1 MTNLLASVQV
11 KVEGSPLDAALA
23 SRIIEIKV
31 EDNLLHPDAFT
42 IRIDDPQLEHMDS
55 NPLTIGA
62 NVEVLFEKPGEESD
76 TGSTQLKSVIK
87 GQVTA
92 LEPEFTEHGVV
103 IVARGYDGSHALN
116 RSKRTKTY
124 QDMTYGD
131 IARQVISGADGGFS
145 AGTVD
150 DAGGVHPF
158 VQQNNETDWDFLWKL
173 ASRIDNEV
181 VAEDKKIHF
190 RKADASRPAAPE
202 LEYGRN
208 LHNFRPRVTGV
219 QQIDEVT
226 VRGWNPKTKEAIV
239 GNAHAGDVEGALGAK
254 IGIGHSKVRSSLN
267 GGKVLVADLTPTSQA
282 EADAI
287 AKSVMA
293 QHANAYVDATG
304 VASGDPELRAGRKVQ
319 IKKIGTQF
327 SGEYTLFSTVH
338 RFNQSKGYMT
348 HFVISGRTARGL
360 LDLFTPAPQR
370 SFGGSSIVIGRVT
383 NNKDPDNMGR
393 VRIKYPALGDDTE
406 GAWARIASGSSGKDR
421 GILMMPQPDE
431 EVLIAFEHDD
441 PRKPFVLGSVWNGK
455 DTPGD
460 LVQTDGSFV
469 LQSDQKTNVKSKDQ
483 ISVKSDKEMYVETKG
498 EISQKS
504 KDKITLSADSEID
517 AKSKKIVIDAD
528 VDIELTANSKV
539 TITAHGKLS
548 LKGDAGI
555 DVQGAGG
562 ISLQGSKISLAAASI
577 SLGPG

>member
-1 MTNLLASVQV
+1 MTNLLASFEV
-11 KVEGSPLDAALA
+11 KVAGSPLDPTLA
-23 SRIIEIKV
+23 SRVLELKV
-31 EDNLLHPDAFT
+31 EDNLVHPDAFL
-42 IRIDDPQLEHMDS
+42 IRIDDPHLDQIDS
-55 NPLTIGA
+55 NPLAIGA
-62 NVEVLFEKPGEESD
+62 KVEIRFEKPGAQDESGP
-76 TGSTQLKSVIK
+76 TSLKTVIK
-87 GQVTA
+87 GQVTS
-92 LEPEFTEHGVV
+92 LEPEFTEKGVI
-103 IVARGYDGSHALN
+103 IVARGYDESHKLN
-116 RSKRTKTY
+116 RSKKTKTY

-131 IARQVISGADGGFS
+131 IARQVISGGGFS

-150 DAGGVHPF
+150 DAGGTHPF
-158 VQQNNETDWDFLWKL
+158 VQQNNETDWDFLWRIG
-173 ASRIDNEV
+173 SRIDNEV
-181 VAEDKKIHF
+181 VADDDKIHF
-190 RKADASRPAAPE
+190 RKSSASRPAAPD
-202 LEYGRN
+202 LEYGSN
-208 LHNFRPRVTGV
+208 LHNFRPRITGV

-239 GNAHAGDVEGALGAK
+239 GHSSAGDVEDNLGVK
-254 IGIGHSKVRSSLN
+254 IGIAHSKVRSALN
-267 GGKVLVADLTPTSQA
+267 GGKVLVADLTPSSQS
-282 EADAI
+282 EADAV

-293 QHANAYVDATG
+293 QHANAYVDAVG
-304 VASGDPELRAGRKVQ
+304 VASGDPELRAGHKVQ
-319 IKKIGTQF
+319 IKKVGTQF
-327 SGEYTLFSTVH
+327 SGEYTLFSTIH
-338 RFNQSKGYMT
+338 RFNQAKGYT
-348 HFVISGRTARGL
+348 TSFVISGRSARGL
-360 LDLFTPAPQR
+360 LDVLTPAPPR
-370 SFGGSSIVIGRVT
+370 NFGGNSIVIGRVT

-504 KDKITLSADSEID
+504 KDKVTLQADNEIN
-517 AKSKKIVIDAD
+517 AKSKKIVINAD
-528 VDIELTANSKV
+528 VDIEITANSQV
-539 TITAHGKLS
+539 TITANGKLT
-548 LKGDAGI
+548 LKGNAGVT
-555 DVQGAGG
+555 VQGAGG
-562 ISLQGSKISLAAASI
+562 VNLQGSKISLAAGSI